1 MRISDWSSDV
11 CSSDLFALTLHQREH
26 SLFPGNVLT
35 FVGIARLAADV
46 GFIGLDNLI
55 PAADGTALW
64 VNGAFPQAVEEE
76 PRGFIVGAEHAL
88 ELKGAHAL
96 LAGGHELSGQH
107 PLGQLDLAALHDGA
121 DSHGE
126 GLAAFFALMH
136 ARTGGLALELG
147 NAVGVGIA
155 TVRAD
160 GAVRP
165 QQAL

>member
-1 MRISDWSSDV
+1 MAV
-11 CSSDLFALTLHQREH
+11 
-26 SLFPGNVLT
+26 
-35 FVGIARLAADV
+35 LAADV

-107 PLGQLDLAALHDGA
+107 PLGQLDR
-121 DSHGE
+121 SE
-126 GLAAFFALMH
+126 
-136 ARTGGLALELG
+136 ARR
-147 NAVGVGIA
+147 VGKACVS
-155 TVRAD
+155 TCRS
-160 GAVRP
+160 RWSP
-165 QQAL
+165 FH

>member
-11 CSSDLFALTLHQREH
+11 CSSDL
-26 SLFPGNVLT
+26 
-35 FVGIARLAADV
+35 
-46 GFIGLDNLI
+46 
-55 PAADGTALW
+55 
-64 VNGAFPQAVEEE
+64 E
-76 PRGFIVGAEHAL
+76 PRGCIVGAEHAL

-136 ARTGGLALELG
+136 ARPGGLALELG
-147 NAVGVGIA
+147 NAVGVRSEEHTSELQSLMRNSYAVFCLKKKTKSYYIIA
-155 TVRAD
+155 KN
-160 GAVRP
+160 
-165 QQAL
+165 